1 MKANI
6 MPDGKQN
13 CFYIAICQTINMIDA
28 TSNAVINSP
37 VVNFQILKQ
46 HQTKMKQ

>member
-1 MKANI
+1 
-6 MPDGKQN
+6 
-13 CFYIAICQTINMIDA
+13 MIDA
-28 TSNAVINSP
+28 PSNAVINSP